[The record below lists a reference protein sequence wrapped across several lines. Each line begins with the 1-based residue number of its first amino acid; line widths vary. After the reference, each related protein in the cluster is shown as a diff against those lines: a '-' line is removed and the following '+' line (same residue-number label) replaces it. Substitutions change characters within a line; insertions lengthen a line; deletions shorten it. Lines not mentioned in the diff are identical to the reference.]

1 MKSTYH
7 ATALAA
13 LLALT
18 LAPAPQTS
26 AAESADQAQKVRER
40 LEALRL
46 ESVTVRRQVEVS
58 VYELNRLQSEN
69 VDLREQFE
77 KFKSELGRMEE
88 QAKVVRARVESM
100 GKEGQA
106 FFKSWEEQIGAIA
119 NPKIQELAKDRYNKR
134 QKSYKKI
141 LAAMTEA
148 RDQAQPF
155 LSDLKDVRTLLDS
168 ELTRGSVK
176 SAEKLMKRA
185 NYVGSDVVEALK
197 DVETELD
204 RVAAELNRYE

>member
-1 MKSTYH
+1 MKNLIGK
-7 ATALAA
+7 TALMA
-13 LLALT
+13 LLT
-18 LAPAPQTS
+18 LALAPGTF
-26 AAESADQAQKVRER
+26 AADSADQAQKVKER

-69 VDLREQFE
+69 VELREQFE

-106 FFKSWEEQIGAIA
+106 FFKSWEDQIGSIS

-176 SAEKLMKRA
+176 SSEKLIKRA

>member
-1 MKSTYH
+1 MNTTIH
-7 ATALAA
+7 IAA
-13 LLALT
+13 LVGLMALT
-18 LAPAPQTS
+18 QAPGAF

-77 KFKSELGRMEE
+77 KFKTELTRMEE
-88 QAKVVRARVESM
+88 QAKVVRARVEGM

-106 FFKSWEEQIGAIA
+106 FFKAWEDQIAPIS
-119 NPKIQELAKDRYNKR
+119 NPKIQDLAKDRYKKR

-141 LAAMTEA
+141 LAAMTDA
-148 RDQAQPF
+148 RDLAQPF

-176 SAEKLMKRA
+176 SAEKLMERA
-185 NYVGSDVVEALK
+185 NYVGNDVVEALK
-197 DVETELD
+197 DVETDMD
-204 RVAAELNRYE
+204 RVAAELKENE

>member
-1 MKSTYH
+1 MNTTIH
-7 ATALAA
+7 IAA
-13 LLALT
+13 LVGLMALT
-18 LAPAPQTS
+18 QAPGAF

-77 KFKSELGRMEE
+77 KFKTELTRMEE

-106 FFKSWEEQIGAIA
+106 FFKAWEDQIASIS
-119 NPKIQELAKDRYNKR
+119 NPKIQDLAKDRYNKR

-141 LAAMTEA
+141 LAAMTDA
-148 RDQAQPF
+148 RDLAQPF

-185 NYVGSDVVEALK
+185 NYVGNDVVEALK